1 MLDTGD
7 EMSMC
12 QNFVTVLRIFS
23 LSNLSN
29 FLFDVL
35 KTEEET
41 AMLRPMLLKLQTVHT
56 LAAMTLRSL
65 EYLESSA
72 CIAAC
77 GFDISKHTI
86 VKDMSPIFP
95 NQKLRCSWRPVRV
108 VSSWCAAQQLWYR
121 GAQSRGQMSEFNK
134 LSWLSDKGREKDRTS
149 FCFRSLLERCQHR
162 TWTNALKLSSA
173 KASVRGRKS
182 TSRSTGGTH
191 LTMQYSTVTIYT
203 KTNLTIYAFLATLW
217 PFVIQFT
224 RGLFRVFFY
233 IGAFFQ
239 SFRRFWLARCKSCKA
254 QDCTSATVCSTV
266 DLFNSCISGGF

>member
-1 MLDTGD
+1 MD
-7 EMSMC
+7 ENIENRMS
-12 QNFVTVLRIFS
+12 FLFKHLLKAFRGTP
-23 LSNLSN
+23 NLSLEDAPSGACH
-29 FLFDVL
+29 FGCPFPDV
-35 KTEEET
+35 
-41 AMLRPMLLKLQTVHT
+41 R
-56 LAAMTLRSL
+56 
-65 EYLESSA
+65 
-72 CIAAC
+72 
-77 GFDISKHTI
+77 
-86 VKDMSPIFP
+86 
-95 NQKLRCSWRPVRV
+95 
-108 VSSWCAAQQLWYR
+108 
-121 GAQSRGQMSEFNK
+121 
-134 LSWLSDKGREKDRTS
+134 GREIH
-149 FCFRSLLERCQHR
+149 CFPSSLLERCQHR

-224 RGLFRVFFY
+224 RGLFRVFFS